1 MSTSNH
7 TPGPWYFK
15 KNINLHDQGLVIAE
29 KTGASIAVTYDSR
42 DAMLIAAAPT
52 MLATL
57 QAVLESMGDY
67 YDATDAAGDEGGSLH
82 DLVESTIR
90 QATQS

>member
-42 DAMLIAAAPT
+42 DAMLIAAAPEMIT
-52 MLATL
+52 AL
-57 QAVLESMGDY
+57 QEIEYQLFDHPDRDVGNSKVHYAWHK
-67 YDATDAAGDEGGSLH
+67 ARAA
-82 DLVESTIR
+82 IAAAIYR
-90 QATQS
+90 